1 MKKLALILILFS
13 TVLSGQSR
21 DTLIKDGIT
30 YVKTEAYKRYE
41 SQLRGFDSNSNNY
54 RINRLISRSVSGGL
68 FLLSSIKFF
77 QYRSTHS
84 DYYDSRNDLVYT
96 GQPFSNADLTVY
108 ENERASLLSEANSRR
123 KAARNFAFLG
133 SISLGVSFTFG
144 PVPPPREPKGE
155 EWIPLKNGNGGII
168 FN

>member
-1 MKKLALILILFS
+1 MKTLTLSLLLFS
-13 TVLSGQSR
+13 VVLSGQSR

-54 RINRLISRSVSGGL
+54 RRNRLISRSVGGGL

-77 QYRSTHS
+77 QYRSTRS
-84 DYYDSRNDLVYT
+84 EYYDSRNDLVYT

-108 ENERASLLSEANSRR
+108 EDERASLLSEANSRR

-144 PVPPPREPKGE
+144 PVPSPREPEGD
-155 EWIPLKNGNGGII
+155 EWIQLKEPVGPFI